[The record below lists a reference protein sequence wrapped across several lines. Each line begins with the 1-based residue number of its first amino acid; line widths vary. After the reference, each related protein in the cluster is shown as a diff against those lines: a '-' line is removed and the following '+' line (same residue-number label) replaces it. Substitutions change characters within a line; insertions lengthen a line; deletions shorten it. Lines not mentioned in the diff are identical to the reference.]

1 MVTGEKTPP
10 VCCFSGHRD
19 IVRGTKRALALS
31 LLECIEKLV
40 TEQGVQRFYVGGA
53 VGFDA
58 LAAKAVIYLRKS
70 KYPQL
75 RLVLAVPFEGHYLGW
90 PQEKQA
96 EYAEIKAQADEYVAV
111 SLHPSKSAFLARN
124 RYMVDHSEIC
134 VVYLRHSGGGSEYTA
149 AYARR
154 NGKEIIRI

>member
-1 MVTGEKTPP
+1 MVTGKKTLP
-10 VCCFSGHRD
+10 VCCFTGHRD
-19 IVRGTKRALALS
+19 IVRGTKRALAAA

-40 TEQGVQRFYVGGA
+40 TEQSVQRFYVGGA

-75 RLVLAVPFEGHYLGW
+75 RLVLAVPFEGHHLSW
-90 PQEKQA
+90 SQEKQA

-111 SLHPSKSAFLARN
+111 GVRPSKSAFLARN

-149 AYARR
+149 SYARR